1 MTSPVVR
8 FLLFVL
14 VSVVTRASL
23 LWVTFIDLDESAHIL
38 GSWTLLD
45 GHVLYRDFVDNKPPL
60 LYVAYALPQL
70 LFGRGMLVVRWFATL
85 LVLPGTAYA
94 ASAFFKHDRQG
105 LVAGCLYLIYGA
117 AFLGH
122 DMLAVNCEV
131 LALLPGAWALVYA
144 RPAAPE
150 RPLGAD
156 VAVGILLGL
165 AALIKPQLAIW
176 VTGVGFAVLLGPES
190 FGRRALRLCM
200 LGAGLGTVLAL
211 SWVFFAALGA
221 GDDYVRWMWKHNLG
235 YAANAVSAGAA
246 MQRAAVRLG
255 PWVLVTAWLWWGTW
269 ASRADLSQPTRHRWN
284 LLAAVVISTVPA
296 IFVGERFFPHY
307 FIQLYWP
314 LAVAAAPALT
324 RWLSFPLSKK
334 GQFLSAYTALM
345 LVGFSIAN
353 LALYLD
359 ARSTPYE
366 EIDPIYRQVGSWLRN
381 DICSRKEPGQK
392 TRNPREPSGGETT
405 LFVWGYAP
413 AFYYYSGM
421 EPASR
426 FIIPQASIS
435 GYVPGNPASFSG
447 KLDGRAFIRSADRT
461 LLLADLKR
469 NRATYVLDTSPA
481 AIHYWQYFPV
491 AGFPLLETY
500 LRDGFEMVHE
510 IRGVRIFRRR
520 ACAQASGLPVALDLG
535 ADFP

>member
-1 MTSPVVR
+1 MASPFIR

-14 VSVVTRASL
+14 VSVLTRVSL

-60 LYVAYALPQL
+60 LYLAYALPQL
-70 LFGRGMLVVRWFATL
+70 FFGRGMLVVRWFATL

-131 LALLPGAWALVYA
+131 LALLPAAWAMVVA
-144 RPAAPE
+144 RPAAHE
-150 RPLGAD
+150 RPIGRDL
-156 VAVGILLGL
+156 AVGVLLGL
-165 AALIKPQLAIW
+165 ATLIKPQLLIW
-176 VTGVGFAVLLGPES
+176 LTGVGFAILRGREA
-190 FGRRALRLCM
+190 FGRRTLRLCV
-200 LGAGLGTVLAL
+200 LGAGLVAVLAL
-211 SWVFFAALGA
+211 SWVYFAALGA
-221 GDDYVRWMWKHNLG
+221 GDDYVHWMWKHNLG
-235 YAANAVSAGAA
+235 YAANTISLGTAT
-246 MQRAAVRLG
+246 QRAAIRLG

-307 FIQLYWP
+307 FILLYWP
-314 LAVAAAPALT
+314 LAVAASPALT
-324 RWLSFPLSKK
+324 RWLSFPLSRK
-334 GQFLSAYTALM
+334 GQWLAGYTALM

-353 LALYLD
+353 LGLYLD

-366 EIDPIYRQVGSWLRN
+366 EIDPIYQQVGSWLRN
-381 DICSRKEPGQK
+381 DLCARNEPAQKIGNSPEPAGGQA
-392 TRNPREPSGGETT
+392 T

-421 EPASR
+421 APASR

-435 GYVPGNPASFSG
+435 GYLPGNPASFAG
-447 KLDGRAFIRSADRT
+447 KLDGHAFIRSADRT
-461 LLLADLKR
+461 LLLADLKK
-469 NRATYVLDTSPA
+469 NRTTYVLDTSPA
-481 AIHYWQYFPV
+481 TIHYWQNFPI
-491 AGFPLLETY
+491 AGFLRLETY
-500 LRDGFEMVHE
+500 LRDGFDMVHNL
-510 IRGVRIFRRR
+510 RGVRIFRRR
-520 ACAQASGLPVALDLG
+520 GCAEESGRPVALDLG
-535 ADFP
+535 AGG